1 MNIFKR
7 VSRVS
12 ICCLFLFISFLSV
25 SVMAEQLNKRQ
36 SAYIKLASDTFTRL
50 DQTIKQLESG
60 AITVGDI
67 YKKSGLFDKGA
78 IWDGED
84 IATNFYELKEMAD
97 TYPSDLSLLIKGN
110 EQVVSLASI
119 TALFTQYE
127 PLPMQGKVNL
137 PLEKKQ
143 KAQQV
148 SRFIALAMS
157 NEIAKKLNELGYK
170 DAMLSFGKFGN
181 PANSTYAVLHCF
193 SQGNDTSEFNV
204 KEKDNVLSVSFGK
217 KMDDIFF
224 IPKETIKL
232 SLAQHYVEQY
242 IIVDYVVHKSKKVL
256 TAFAKLGAIYQR
268 IKSCEKQFKIKL
280 II

>member
-1 MNIFKR
+1 MNKFKSL
-7 VSRVS
+7 SRVLL
-12 ICCLFLFISFLSV
+12 CCLCLFISFLSV
-25 SVMAEQLNKRQ
+25 NTMAEQLNKRQ

-50 DQTIKQLESG
+50 DQTLKQLGAG

-67 YKKSGLFDKGA
+67 YKKSGLFDRGA

-84 IATNFYELKEMAD
+84 IATNFYKLKEMAD

-110 EQVVSLASI
+110 EQVASFASI

-127 PLPMQGKVNL
+127 PLPEQGKINL

-143 KAQQV
+143 A
-148 SRFIALAMS
+148 SRFITQAQS
-157 NEIAKKLNELGYK
+157 NIIAKKLNDLGYT

-181 PANSTYAVLHCF
+181 PANSTYTVLHCF
-193 SQGNDTSEFNV
+193 SQGKNTSEFNV

-217 KMDDIFF
+217 KVDDIFF
-224 IPKETIKL
+224 IPKETLKL

-256 TAFAKLGAIYQR
+256 TPFAKLGEIYQR

-280 II
+280 VH